1 MHIEDGYMNRRRSM
15 KNLYR
20 YPLTGTAMEFMTLDT
35 AKLAGLPA
43 RRVLDENSVHVNNI

>member
-1 MHIEDGYMNRRRSM
+1 MNRRRSM

-43 RRVLDENSVHVNNI
+43 RRVLDEDSLHVNKG

>member
-1 MHIEDGYMNRRRSM
+1 MNRRRSM

-20 YPLTGTAMEFMTLDT
+20 YSLSGTAMEFMTLDT

-43 RRVLDENSVHVNNI
+43 QRVLDEERLHVNKV